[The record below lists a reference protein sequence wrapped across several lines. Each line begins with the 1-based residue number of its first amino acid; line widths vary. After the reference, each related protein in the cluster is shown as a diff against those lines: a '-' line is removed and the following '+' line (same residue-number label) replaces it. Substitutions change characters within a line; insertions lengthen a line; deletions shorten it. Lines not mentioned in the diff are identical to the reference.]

1 MLLDEIATF
10 LWTALSLTVYKGSM
24 PDTPDEALTV
34 YEYGGFAPVHAMG
47 GADHLMRRPRI
58 QIACRG
64 PIGDYATPRTTADL
78 AYSAMHMSSATLSG
92 TAYFRVEAVDEP
104 FPLERDSND
113 RWIICCNYEIWKA

>member
-10 LWTALSLTVYKGSM
+10 LGTALSLTVYKGSM

-47 GADHLMRRPRI
+47 AADHLMRRPRI

-64 PIGDYATPRTTADL
+64 PIGDYATPRTTADA
-78 AYSAMHMSSATLSG
+78 AYSAMHMGAATLSAV
-92 TAYFRVEAVDEP
+92 AYYRVEAVDEP